1 MVGHVAIAALWVA
14 LIAFGLGWALMIEG
28 DATAPTFTR
37 VHASNYKNA
46 AFAVETAR
54 ALHDLG
60 FKAHEVKQAMA
71 QARTHVG
78 TSDLPLEEWIRIGL
92 RFARSQVHRSPR
104 RAHRHAR

>member
-1 MVGHVAIAALWVA
+1 M
-14 LIAFGLGWALMIEG
+14 
-28 DATAPTFTR
+28 TAPTFTR

-71 QARTHVG
+71 QASTHVG

-92 RFARSQVHRSPR
+92 RFARSQVQRSPR